1 MSSIGQRVEKLK
13 SKETRDCEISDSV
26 EEMLAWPDERGERV
40 NFLLLLNSGV
50 ARGARRAATRGIP
63 YLINMGGGSI
73 NLISKESE
81 ISRSLFVA
89 SYRVEQQRRKMYL
102 IKKL

>member
-13 SKETRDCEISDSV
+13 RKERRDCEISDSASV

-50 ARGARRAATRGIP
+50 ARGVRRAACG
-63 YLINMGGGSI
+63 NQG
-73 NLISKESE
+73 N
-81 ISRSLFVA
+81 SL
-89 SYRVEQQRRKMYL
+89 SH
-102 IKKL
+102 